1 MSRLRF
7 SSVKPLEWIAGAI
20 LGGML
25 LPWTINEV
33 REWFPPAEP
42 IRMVVSTSGL
52 QPDGLWR
59 VERTIEIRETCGSVV
74 YRRAFRGQIDGISV
88 PDLLGP
94 AVSSNLPAALDAV
107 LPSRQRPPGTYR
119 DWWTYRIP
127 PGFVGSYIVSVAAA
141 DCPSGYNGVF
151 TLYVVPVP

>member
-1 MSRLRF
+1 MSFDRF
-7 SSVKPLEWIAGAI
+7 SAVKRREWLAGG
-20 LGGML
+20 LLTLL
-25 LPWTINEV
+25 LPWSINHV
-33 REWFPPAEP
+33 LQWFPPAEP
-42 IRMVVSTSGL
+42 VRVVLASSGL

-59 VERTIEIRETCGSVV
+59 VERTIEIREQCASVV
-74 YRRAFRGQIDGISV
+74 YRRVFRGQINGMAV
-88 PDLLGP
+88 PDLLAP
-94 AVSSNLPAALDAV
+94 AVASNLPAALDAV
-107 LPSRQRPPGTYR
+107 LSSRGRPPGEYR